1 MKTTL
6 YMLTESS
13 QKQMMSYVLQ
23 TYTGKLLV
31 IDGGNKA
38 DAGHLLDKLIQLGG
52 NKPEIC
58 LWFLTH
64 PHPDHI
70 GAFLEIMA
78 REDLI
83 KVNKVYSRFWSYD
96 FYMNGHGPIE
106 LELDSSALKGFD
118 EFTKRHGEIC
128 AKFEKGQQFSI
139 DDVSIKILHV
149 PEKPIYE
156 GDKFNNSSS
165 IFRLEVG
172 GQRVLFLGDL
182 AEEGGRQVMESV
194 EPAELKAEIVQMAH
208 HGQNG
213 VGKEFYDAVSPKICL
228 WNTPHWLWDNDNG
241 YGYNSGPWKTLEVRR
256 WMQDMGVT
264 KNYISKD
271 GDQAFPL
278 PYQID

>member
-13 QKQMMSYVLQ
+13 HKQMMSYVLQ
-23 TYTGKLLV
+23 TNNGKLLV

-52 NKPEIC
+52 NKPEVC

-70 GAFLEIMA
+70 AAFLEII
-78 REDLI
+78 EETDLV

-106 LELDSSALKGFD
+106 RELDSSTLKRF
-118 EFTKRHGEIC
+118 EKFSKSHAEIC
-128 AKFEKGQQFSI
+128 AKFERGQQFVL
-139 DDVSIKILHV
+139 DDVFIKVLHI

-165 IFRLEVG
+165 IFRLDVG

-182 AEEGGRQVMESV
+182 AEEGGRQVLESIESV
-194 EPAELKAEIVQMAH
+194 ELKADIVQMAH

-213 VGKEFYDAVSPKICL
+213 VGKEFYETVSPKICL
-228 WNTPHWLWDNDNG
+228 WNTPQWLWDNDNG
-241 YGYNSGPWKTLEVRR
+241 HGFNSGPWKTLEVRK
-256 WMQDMGVT
+256 WMQDMGV
-264 KNYISKD
+264 KRNYISKD
-271 GDQAFPL
+271 GDHAFPL
-278 PYQID
+278 PFPG